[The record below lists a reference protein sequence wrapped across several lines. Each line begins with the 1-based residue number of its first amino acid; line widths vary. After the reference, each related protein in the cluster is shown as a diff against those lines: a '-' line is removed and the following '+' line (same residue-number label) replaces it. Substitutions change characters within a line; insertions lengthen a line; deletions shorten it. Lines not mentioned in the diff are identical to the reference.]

1 MLQKVSSSTRPC
13 QVATKARRRLKRAEV
28 GLAGG
33 GPAAEPIPFG
43 GGGREARSAPEPGY
57 GPPGIR
63 SQAAPNQA
71 EPEPEP
77 GGTLMRAMEA
87 RGSTRRGVVI
97 LCLLQEEVP
106 FVADHHP
113 TQQKREIQRIEELR
127 QMGVPEEL
135 RRDPDAS
142 DLLNKFGVAIAGSN
156 KNDPTEPPPT
166 EPAQLF
172 QLPGEIMQKIL
183 PLLDLPAAGRFC
195 CTCHLASGLV
205 HNAAVMWKQ
214 LLADLARSE
223 W

>member
-1 MLQKVSSSTRPC
+1 
-13 QVATKARRRLKRAEV
+13 
-28 GLAGG
+28 
-33 GPAAEPIPFG
+33 
-43 GGGREARSAPEPGY
+43 
-57 GPPGIR
+57 
-63 SQAAPNQA
+63 
-71 EPEPEP
+71 
-77 GGTLMRAMEA
+77 MRAMEA
-87 RGSTRRGVVI
+87 RGYTRRGVAI

-113 TQQKREIQRIEELR
+113 TQQKREIQRREELR

-142 DLLNKFGVAIAGSN
+142 DLLSKFGVAIAGSN

-172 QLPGEIMQKIL
+172 QLPEEIMRNIL

-205 HNAAVMWKQ
+205 HNSAMMWKQ